1 MNSTLLKPNAKQQCR
16 KFLKALTRMN
26 LTNNQIFL
34 DFAIISFI
42 LVTLMFD

>member
-1 MNSTLLKPNAKQQCR
+1 MNSTLLKPNAKLQCR
-16 KFLKALTRMN
+16 KFPKALTRMN

-34 DFAIISFI
+34 DFALISFI

>member
-1 MNSTLLKPNAKQQCR
+1 MNSTLFKPNAKLQCR

-34 DFAIISFI
+34 DFALISFI

>member
-1 MNSTLLKPNAKQQCR
+1 MNSTLLKPNAKLQCR

-26 LTNNQIFL
+26 LTNNQIYL
-34 DFAIISFI
+34 DFALISFI

>member
-1 MNSTLLKPNAKQQCR
+1 MNSTLLKPNAQLQCR

-34 DFAIISFI
+34 DFAII
-42 LVTLMFD
+42 VALMFDERVM

>member
-1 MNSTLLKPNAKQQCR
+1 MNSTLLKLNAQLQCR
-16 KFLKALTRMN
+16 KFLKALNRMN

-42 LVTLMFD
+42 FVTLMFD

>member
-1 MNSTLLKPNAKQQCR
+1 MNSTLFKPNAKLQCR
-16 KFLKALTRMN
+16 KFLKALSRMN

-34 DFAIISFI
+34 DFALISFI

>member
-1 MNSTLLKPNAKQQCR
+1 MNSTLLKPNAKLQCH

-34 DFAIISFI
+34 DFALISFI

>member
-1 MNSTLLKPNAKQQCR
+1 MNSTLLKPNAQLQCR

-42 LVTLMFD
+42 FVTLMFD